1 MILSLNEQARLFLCI
16 TLAGALIA
24 AVYDGLRIFRK
35 MIPHNMLLIQL
46 EDALYWL
53 GMAFLLFFMLL
64 QQNHGEIRFF
74 VIIGA
79 FLGMILYF
87 LTLSP
92 IINRISD
99 KIVAIIN
106 KIIITFITILL
117 TPFRLVFMLIR
128 KPVKKT
134 DTFIRKK
141 MKKVLQFCKRY
152 VKIKKR
158 NIRRNVKIL
167 FHKK

>member
-1 MILSLNEQARLFLCI
+1 MILSLNAQAMLFLSV
-16 TLAGALIA
+16 TLAGAFIGSI
-24 AVYDGLRIFRK
+24 YDILRIFRK
-35 MIPHNMLLIQL
+35 MIPHTMLFIQL
-46 EDALYWL
+46 EDAFYWI
-53 GMAFLLFFMLL
+53 GTAFFLFFMLL

-74 VIIGA
+74 VIMGA
-79 FLGMILYF
+79 FLGMLLYF

-92 IINRISD
+92 IINKISD
-99 KIVAIIN
+99 KIVALIH
-106 KIIITFITILL
+106 KIVFTFFTIVL
-117 TPFRLVFMLIR
+117 TPFRLIYILLR

-134 DTFIRKK
+134 NTFFHKK

-158 NIRRNVKIL
+158 NVKIL